1 MQSADKKACH
11 TFFTDDC
18 HFTQFTF
25 ASKSCLD
32 VLKFARSTG
41 RGQSDAH
48 FRYLQGYCMI
58 GREDL
63 NYLLHTLGV
72 KVKLKLVFQINE
84 KCIEIYMNL
93 YANISVMCFLFS

>member
-1 MQSADKKACH
+1 
-11 TFFTDDC
+11 
-18 HFTQFTF
+18 
-25 ASKSCLD
+25 
-32 VLKFARSTG
+32 
-41 RGQSDAH
+41 
-48 FRYLQGYCMI
+48 MI